1 MRTTKDLEEANGGGD
16 REDWFEKE
24 EYPELSKVEKT

>member
-1 MRTTKDLEEANGGGD
+1 MRTTKDLEEANGGD